1 MCTVN
6 GTVLAVKR
14 VDSKILIK
22 LEKYPNKD

>member
-1 MCTVN
+1 MCSAD